1 MVESLL
7 IDKCKNGD
15 GEAYRRLINI
25 YQAKLFG
32 YLLKFSN
39 SEDEAEELFQET
51 LIKVWSGIKKYNDQK
66 KFASWLFTIAH
77 NTAMDKIRIK
87 TKNNNILPIED
98 VDEHSLTLLPDEQI
112 IQQETLE
119 QINKSVIN
127 LSEKQ
132 RAVFLLRQHGELSFK
147 EIAEATKEP
156 INTVLSHMRYAI
168 KKIKKQIEYENE
180 PRKKSVV

>member
-1 MVESLL
+1 MVENLL

-15 GEAYRRLINI
+15 GEAYRKLIKI

-32 YLLKFSN
+32 YLLRFSN

-51 LIKVWSGIKKYNDQK
+51 LIKVWSGIKKYNDQR

-77 NTAMDKIRIK
+77 NTAMDKMRIK
-87 TKNNNILPIED
+87 VKNKNILPIEE

-119 QINKSVIN
+119 QINRSIIN

-147 EIAEATKEP
+147 EIAIVTKEP